1 MYHLQRNEMYRLG
14 DNAPKSYVVHRR
26 LTVFPRDAAYAAVAS
41 IPAGRPPPAM
51 GRNPSGTSA
60 LAYFRFHQKYWC
72 SGMPFSFNRA
82 LIAVPFSRASPGSLR
97 FVRV

>member
-1 MYHLQRNEMYRLG
+1 MQPASWIIDYSLNG
-14 DNAPKSYVVHRR
+14 VHK
-26 LTVFPRDAAYAAVAS
+26 TA
-41 IPAGRPPPAM
+41 PAM

-82 LIAVPFSRASPGSLR
+82 LIAVPFSRGLALDLLDLFACKHVSLY
-97 FVRV
+97 